1 MKVGFVQT
9 RPELGNVRVN
19 LDNAV
24 NMINKVEADLLVLPE
39 LFSTGYFFPDKKS
52 LFQLAEP
59 IPASRT
65 VRTLK
70 SLAKRKKCGLIFG
83 MAEKH
88 NSRCYNSSVY
98 ISPRGE
104 VHLYRKLHLFYK
116 EQLLFSPGNLK
127 LRAFP
132 FYEYKIGMMIC
143 FDWIFPEVCRTL
155 VLSGANLI
163 CHPSNLVLHLCQD
176 AMITRGVENWVF
188 TITANRVGSETAAG
202 EKLTFTGAS
211 QITGLPNKVLVRAG
225 KDRPAAKVV
234 DIDLSESLNKN
245 PTDLNGL
252 MDDRRP
258 EFYTRICRK

>member
-1 MKVGFVQT
+1 MRVGFVQT
-9 RPELGNVRVN
+9 KPEFGKVKNN
-19 LDNAV
+19 LDDAIEL
-24 NMINKVEADLLVLPE
+24 INKVEADLLVLPE

-52 LFQLAEP
+52 LFKLAES
-59 IPASRT
+59 IPDGRT

-70 SLAKRKKCGLIFG
+70 SLAKKKKCGLVFG

-88 NSRCYNSSVY
+88 GSRCYNSSVY
-98 ISPRGE
+98 LSPQGAIN
-104 VHLYRKLHLFYK
+104 LYRKLHLFYK
-116 EQLLFSPGNLK
+116 EQQIFTPGNLK

-155 VLSGANLI
+155 TLSGANLI

-188 TITANRVGSETAAG
+188 TITANRVGSETVKG

-211 QITGLPNKVLVRAG
+211 QVTGLPNKVLARAG
-225 KDRPAAKVV
+225 KSRPVVKVV
-234 DIDLSESLNKN
+234 DLDLAQSLDKN
-245 PTDLNGL
+245 PTALNGL
-252 MDDRRP
+252 LDDRRP
-258 EFYTRICRK
+258 RFYTRICRK